1 MNHKDEHVS
10 RIGINS
16 DDVIV
21 RRPGFSDEMM
31 CKTLKIS
38 RDVLFKTKKEKVGR
52 GKKATYKD
60 VRVYSPRK
68 DTEERIVKSL
78 NHYKNLMSNPITLKL
93 RQYQKDI
100 VIKGAEIILKHNF
113 LYLAME
119 VRTGKTLT
127 GMGIAQMLSSRS
139 VLFVTKK
146 KAISSILKDYDGY
159 RPDFDIT
166 VINYESLHK
175 VEDVGR
181 FDLVI
186 LDEAHGMGAF
196 PKPSGRAKL
205 VKRILSIKNPYVILL
220 SGTPTPESYS
230 QMYHQVYG
238 IQGSPF
244 KSYVNFYKFA
254 KEYVDIKQRKIN
266 GFFIN
271 DYSNGLKSITD
282 RMKPY
287 TISYSQKD
295 AGFKVDTREHVL
307 EVEMS
312 DMVYSIAKYSS
323 GT

>member
-127 GMGIAQMLSSRS
+127 GMGIAQML
-139 VLFVTKK
+139 
-146 KAISSILKDYDGY
+146 
-159 RPDFDIT
+159 
-166 VINYESLHK
+166 
-175 VEDVGR
+175 
-181 FDLVI
+181 
-186 LDEAHGMGAF
+186 
-196 PKPSGRAKL
+196 
-205 VKRILSIKNPYVILL
+205 
-220 SGTPTPESYS
+220 
-230 QMYHQVYG
+230 
-238 IQGSPF
+238 
-244 KSYVNFYKFA
+244 
-254 KEYVDIKQRKIN
+254 
-266 GFFIN
+266 
-271 DYSNGLKSITD
+271 
-282 RMKPY
+282 
-287 TISYSQKD
+287 
-295 AGFKVDTREHVL
+295 
-307 EVEMS
+307 
-312 DMVYSIAKYSS
+312 
-323 GT
+323 